1 VTQGQSVGARL
12 LDRWQLFWW
21 ADIPP
26 HIYALLRIL
35 FGFLGTTTLISLRD
49 VEMFWSPNGFVPLDD
64 HGLGLKAFV
73 VAHGLQSVAGPVL
86 YFACLGA
93 FVAMMVGFRSGLAV
107 TFALTASLVQLSWN
121 DLPLSGAH
129 AAVQAVLFCLIWA
142 DCGAVWSIDAWLA
155 HPRAANGAARP
166 PVSDVIAPLRLI
178 RFQVALI
185 YLNSGLWKLYNP
197 YWRDGSAVH
206 FVVNQNPFHRFPWML
221 PVDLQWL
228 TTVASYF
235 TLFWEIGF
243 AFMLLFAPTRRL
255 ALIGGI
261 VLHLGM
267 MAFIEIGP
275 FHWVMLATYVAF
287 LDPEKVP
294 HYAGVVFRRI
304 RRSDVA
310 RINEAGA
317 ETLEPSTGERVA
329 PQA

>member
-1 VTQGQSVGARL
+1 VSEGQLRGTRL
-12 LDRWQLFWW
+12 IDRWQLFWW
-21 ADIPP
+21 AAIPP

-35 FGFLGTTTLISLRD
+35 FGFIGTATLLSLRD
-49 VEMFWSPNGFVPLDD
+49 VQTFWSPNGLVPLDD

-73 VAHGLQSVAGPVL
+73 VAHGLQSVAGPLL
-86 YFACLGA
+86 YFACLAA
-93 FVAMMVGFRSGLAV
+93 FFAMMVGFRSGLAV

-142 DCGAVWSIDAWLA
+142 DCGAVWSVDAWLA
-155 HPRAANGAARP
+155 HRRAATSASPFAT
-166 PVSDVIAPLRLI
+166 DVIAPLRLI

-206 FVVNQNPFHRFPWML
+206 FVLNQNPFHRFPWML

-243 AFMLLFAPTRRL
+243 AFMVLFAPTRRL

-287 LDPEKVP
+287 LDPETIP
-294 HYAGVVFRRI
+294 HFAEMVVRRI
-304 RRSDVA
+304 RRSHGGPASEVRPAMAESPTAD
-310 RINEAGA
+310 RI
-317 ETLEPSTGERVA
+317 A